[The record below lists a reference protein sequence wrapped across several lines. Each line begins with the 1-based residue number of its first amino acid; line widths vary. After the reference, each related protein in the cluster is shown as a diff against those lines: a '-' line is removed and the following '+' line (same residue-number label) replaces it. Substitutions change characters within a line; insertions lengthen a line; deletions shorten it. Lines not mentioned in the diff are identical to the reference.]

1 MYFPRRSR
9 SPFVSTAGACLA
21 VLLFSCQALQAA
33 DEPYE
38 PTPDTGPHDPLVP
51 KNSVPEPENAMAIVA
66 VTAVALLGG
75 VRFVKVLR
83 ARQ

>member
-1 MYFPRRSR
+1 M
-9 SPFVSTAGACLA
+9 AGTCLA
-21 VLLFSCQALQAA
+21 VWICTSAAVRAA
-33 DEPYE
+33 DEPYD

-75 VRFVKVLR
+75 VRFIRVLR
-83 ARQ
+83 TGK